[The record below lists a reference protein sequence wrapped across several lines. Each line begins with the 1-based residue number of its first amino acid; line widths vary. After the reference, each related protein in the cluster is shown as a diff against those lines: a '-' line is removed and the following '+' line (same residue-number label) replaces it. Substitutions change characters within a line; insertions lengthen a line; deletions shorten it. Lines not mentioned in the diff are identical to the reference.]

1 MWSLNDF
8 NNMLLN
14 IVLRCSTSN
23 SSRVEYVFT
32 NCCGNK
38 FLYEVWNDT
47 YSGTCTLCSDHELHT
62 QIIQQ
67 IYSIHVAGYEFYQT
81 FRSISMK
88 VQNNDPKRFLCLFVF
103 CMKFNMEFTCQAV
116 KLSYIVL
123 YKGYVWDKMQLLLT
137 MYMYLCRK
145 ENDC

>member
-1 MWSLNDF
+1 MLHMYWNVHVVDVHQGNYTNILFNFLDILLVMWSLNDF
-8 NNMLLN
+8 INMLLN

-23 SSRVEYVFT
+23 PSRVEYFFT

-67 IYSIHVAGYEFYQT
+67 MYSVAGYEFYQT
-81 FRSISMK
+81 FRSVSMK
-88 VQNNDPKRFLCLFVF
+88 VQMIQNVF
-103 CMKFNMEFTCQAV
+103 CASVVGFFLHE
-116 KLSYIVL
+116 I
-123 YKGYVWDKMQLLLT
+123 
-137 MYMYLCRK
+137 
-145 ENDC
+145 